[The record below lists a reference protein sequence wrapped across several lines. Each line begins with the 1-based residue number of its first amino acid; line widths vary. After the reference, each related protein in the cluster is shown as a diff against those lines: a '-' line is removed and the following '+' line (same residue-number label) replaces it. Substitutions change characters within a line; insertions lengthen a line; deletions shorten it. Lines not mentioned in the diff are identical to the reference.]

1 MAAAVLDVQLAR
13 MSSPRASERATTS
26 ENELRD
32 RRVLLVFDL
41 NGLFVERVEGTVFA
55 EEAGP
60 SDDAATSKDGTDA
73 PVSSRTR
80 HAGSRRAIIAPDF
93 RCGKKN
99 CFVRQFAR
107 EFLAWCHENFDVA
120 VWSSAMR
127 VNTEAMVENVWGELR
142 HKLSFVLSQEH
153 CAVDGKMPTSN
164 GRGTK
169 PRFLKELSIVWQN
182 FGDGLRCDAANTLL
196 IDDSHYKVARN
207 PPHTSIHPTPF
218 TVSTRDFDVGL
229 SENGALRRYLE
240 KLLDARI
247 SVPAFVRANPF
258 VDADNLDTVT
268 AVEVIGSE
276 LAAMRVSEK
285 TSGHVREKPATKTQS
300 VRRTRTRTSK
310 ARDGA
315 MAKPAPL
322 TTKVYPKPKSVES
335 TSVSE
340 YV

>member
-1 MAAAVLDVQLAR
+1 M
-13 MSSPRASERATTS
+13 
-26 ENELRD
+26 
-32 RRVLLVFDL
+32 LLVFDL

-55 EEAGP
+55 QTGPCDEA
-60 SDDAATSKDGTDA
+60 AADGTDA

-80 HAGSRRAIIAPDF
+80 NAGSRREIIAPDF

-99 CFVRQFAR
+99 CFVRRFAR
-107 EFLAWCHENFDVA
+107 EFLQWCHERFDVA

-127 VNTEAMVENVWGELR
+127 VNTEAMVEHVWGELR

-164 GRGTK
+164 GRGMK
-169 PRFLKELSIVWQN
+169 PKFLKELSQVWKT
-182 FGDGLRCDAANTLL
+182 FGDAKRCDAANTLL

-247 SVPAFVRANPF
+247 SVPSFVRANPF
-258 VDADNLDTVT
+258 VDADNLDTT
-268 AVEVIGSE
+268 MAVEVIGSE
-276 LAAMRVSEK
+276 LAAMRVSAFGD
-285 TSGHVREKPATKTQS
+285 THEKPKTKTRSRHGTQM
-300 VRRTRTRTSK
+300 RTQK
-310 ARDGA
+310 ARNGETS
-315 MAKPAPL
+315 PAPL
-322 TTKVYPKPKSVES
+322 TTKVYPKPKSLES
-335 TSVSE
+335 TNVSE